1 MEVRAGLMT
10 HSSGRLHPDPRRG
23 ILSVCPAD
31 SPGHFRV
38 RWKERDAEGAA
49 ACEVETSGP
58 FTLVQICRPDGNIM
72 HLKPGDGT
80 HPDLF
85 FWSQEPAD
93 SQAGAALLALMRP
106 SPSPPPPA
114 EPPVADAAVP
124 IGASALAAALSN
136 LGAAAGNGSSGVRA
150 GPAGGP
156 SLASVLRP
164 ATLVPLLAR
173 RPELVEAMAPH
184 LPEAHR
190 TPEAI
195 AHLVTT
201 PQFRHTLDVLTQAL
215 NSGQLHPS
223 HFGVPAE
230 GFGTL
235 ALLQGLQRQA
245 DQQKPKE

>member
-1 MEVRAGLMT
+1 
-10 HSSGRLHPDPRRG
+10 
-23 ILSVCPAD
+23 
-31 SPGHFRV
+31 
-38 RWKERDAEGAA
+38 
-49 ACEVETSGP
+49 
-58 FTLVQICRPDGNIM
+58 M

-80 HPDLF
+80 HPDHF
-85 FWSQEPAD
+85 FWSQEPAG

-106 SPSPPPPA
+106 LPSPPPPA

-124 IGASALAAALSN
+124 IGASALAAALGN
-136 LGAAAGNGSSGVRA
+136 LGAAAGNG
-150 GPAGGP
+150 
-156 SLASVLRP
+156 
-164 ATLVPLLAR
+164 
-173 RPELVEAMAPH
+173 
-184 LPEAHR
+184 

-245 DQQKPKE
+245 DQQKPKD